1 MISGILN
8 PLNLMLAAAWIGYCG
23 LHSLLA
29 SLRFKAWAIQ
39 RGPILS
45 RHYRLGY
52 NLLAFGLL
60 VPLLIATEFAAD
72 DWLWRWQG
80 YWSWVAW
87 GVSALVL
94 IGFIWSSRAYDMKA
108 FVGIAP
114 PSADAA
120 LRFGL
125 SPLHRFVR
133 HPWYF
138 LGLLWLW
145 TRDMDSARLIAAL
158 IVSGY
163 LWLGSALE
171 ERKLIEELGQTYKD
185 YCARVPGLLPRP
197 WRYLSRAEF
206 ARLLNTQRSP
216 SSASIT

>member
-1 MISGILN
+1 MIYGMLTTST
-8 PLNLMLAAAWIGYCG
+8 LMLAAAWIGYCV

-29 SLRFKAWAIQ
+29 SLRFKAWLTQ
-39 RGPILS
+39 HWPGQS
-45 RHYRLGY
+45 RYYRLGY
-52 NLLAFGLL
+52 NLLAVGLL
-60 VPLLIATEFAAD
+60 IPLLLATELAAD

-80 YWSWVAW
+80 LWAW
-87 GVSALVL
+87 FAQGISVLVL
-94 IGFIWSSRAYDMKA
+94 VGFVWSSRAYDMKA
-108 FVGIAP
+108 FLGIAP
-114 PSADAA
+114 GPAA
-120 LRFGL
+120 TPAQFGL

-145 TRDMDSARLIAAL
+145 TRDMDSARLSATL

-163 LWLGSALE
+163 LWMGSALE
-171 ERKLIEELGQTYKD
+171 ERKLMEELGQAYND

-206 ARLLNTQRSP
+206 ARLNTQRSP
-216 SSASIT
+216 SKASIT

>member
-1 MISGILN
+1 MLTTST
-8 PLNLMLAAAWIGYCG
+8 LMLAAAWIGYCA

-29 SLRFKAWAIQ
+29 SLRFKAWMTQ
-39 RGPILS
+39 RWPAQS
-45 RHYRLGY
+45 RSYRLAY
-52 NLLAFGLL
+52 NLLALGLL
-60 VPLLIATEFAAD
+60 IPLLLATEFAAE

-80 YWSWVAW
+80 AW
-87 GVSALVL
+87 AWFAHGTSALVL
-94 IGFIWSSRAYDMKA
+94 VGFVWSSRAYDMKA
-108 FVGIAP
+108 FLGIAP
-114 PSADAA
+114 ASSATPAQ
-120 LRFGL
+120 FGL

-145 TRDMDSARLIAAL
+145 TRDMDSARLVAAL
-158 IVSGY
+158 IVTGY

-171 ERKLIEELGQTYKD
+171 ERKLMEELGQAYKD

-206 ARLLNTQRSP
+206 ARLNAQGSP
-216 SSASIT
+216 SNASIT

>member
-1 MISGILN
+1 MISDILN
-8 PLNLMLAAAWIGYCG
+8 TSNLMLAAAWIGYCG

-29 SLRFKAWAIQ
+29 SLRFKAWATQQWPIQ
-39 RGPILS
+39 S

-52 NLLAFGLL
+52 NLLALGLL
-60 VPLLIATEFAAD
+60 VPLLIATEVAAD

-87 GVSALVL
+87 GVSGLVL

-114 PSADAA
+114 LSAEAA
-120 LRFGL
+120 PQFGL

-145 TRDMDSARLIAAL
+145 TRDMDSARLIATL
-158 IVSGY
+158 IISSY

-171 ERKLIEELGQTYKD
+171 ERKLIEELGQSYKD
-185 YCARVPGLLPRP
+185 YRARVPGLLPRP

-206 ARLLNTQRSP
+206 ARLNNTQRSP
-216 SSASIT
+216 SRASIT

>member
-1 MISGILN
+1 MIYGMLN
-8 PLNLMLAAAWIGYCG
+8 TTYLMLAAAWIGYCA

-29 SLRFKAWAIQ
+29 SLRFKARMTHHWPVQ
-39 RGPILS
+39 S
-45 RHYRLGY
+45 RSYRLGY
-52 NLLAFGLL
+52 NLLALGLL
-60 VPLLIATEFAAD
+60 IPLLLATELAAD

-80 YWSWVAW
+80 LWAW
-87 GVSALVL
+87 FAQGISVLVL
-94 IGFIWSSRAYDMKA
+94 IGFVWSSRAYDMKA

-114 PSADAA
+114 PSAEAA
-120 LRFGL
+120 PQFGL

-185 YCARVPGLLPRP
+185 YCTRVPGLLPRP

-206 ARLLNTQRSP
+206 ARLISSQRSP

>member
-1 MISGILN
+1 
-8 PLNLMLAAAWIGYCG
+8 MLAATWIGYCA

-29 SLRFKAWAIQ
+29 SLRFKAWIAKRWPAQ
-39 RGPILS
+39 S
-45 RHYRLGY
+45 RSYRLGY

-60 VPLLIATEFAAD
+60 IPLLLATEFAAE

-80 YWSWVAW
+80 AW
-87 GVSALVL
+87 AWFAHGISALVL
-94 IGFIWSSRAYDMKA
+94 VGFVWSSRAYDMQA
-108 FVGIAP
+108 FLGISPAS
-114 PSADAA
+114 SATPAQ
-120 LRFGL
+120 FGL

-145 TRDMDSARLIAAL
+145 TRDMDSARLVAAL
-158 IVSGY
+158 IVTGY

-171 ERKLIEELGQTYKD
+171 ERKLMEEFGQAYKD

-206 ARLLNTQRSP
+206 ARLKTQRSP
-216 SSASIT
+216 SNASMT